1 MPSTG
6 TEPVFNIR
14 AYIEPPGTIVLEERD
29 NIIHRVI
36 QQKTDTMDRLVRA
49 KLIELGWIHKSMISD
64 AARRALE
71 ECST

>member
-1 MPSTG
+1 MQSTG
-6 TEPVFNIR
+6 KEPVFNIR

-29 NIIHRVI
+29 IIHRVT
-36 QQKTDTMDRLVRA
+36 QQNMDTMDKLVRA